1 MSTAATEDSN
11 DELTEAYELLMKGH
25 WCRGESDSDMVKS
38 NDECIVIAVNIPA
51 FDHLFVWFPR
61 FGECQSQ
68 QRNDQFSKLQLPP
81 LQPSSAATLKFSQ
94 LDWMFCVENTL
105 KQLNI
110 FMCSW

>member
-1 MSTAATEDSN
+1 MSDTATEDSN

-81 LQPSSAATLKFSQ
+81 PPA
-94 LDWMFCVENTL
+94 
-105 KQLNI
+105 
-110 FMCSW
+110 